1 MIKTSQTS
9 QNNLDRRGFLK
20 VTGAAASGLV
30 LGFYVPERFGPI
42 TVKAAG
48 PFAPNAF
55 LRILPDDTITVLVG
69 KSEMGQ
75 GVYTALPMMVAEEL
89 DCDWSRIKV
98 ESSPAGPEYYDPMMG
113 EQTTGGSTSVMSSWE
128 PLRKAGASAR
138 AVLVDAAAQT
148 WGVAPGSLRTEK
160 GRVYHDASGRSASYG
175 ELSAKAATLPVPAEV
190 ALKDPKDFKIIGT
203 NVKRV
208 EGRDKVTGKAE
219 FSIDVRLPGML
230 TAVVAHPPVC
240 GGTAKSFDA
249 SKALAVP
256 GVVKVKP
263 ISTGVAVIAKDFWTA
278 HTGRKALEIVWDDGP
293 NGNLDSAEARE
304 QYRKLAGEPG
314 LVAENEGDAEKG
326 MASAAKTVEAVYE
339 VPYLAHAPMEPLN
352 AVAHV
357 QADRCDIWAGTQ
369 YQTMDQK
376 VGAAITGLAP
386 EQIHV
391 HTTLLGGGFG
401 RRANVTSDF
410 VADAVEV
417 AKGENVPIKT
427 IWTREEDIQCGY
439 FRPMFVHKLK
449 AGVDAKGMPTAWHQR
464 LVGQSLAQGTF
475 LEPFMM
481 KDGID
486 ASSVEG
492 AAGMPY
498 SIPNRRIES
507 HNAPRTLSVL
517 WWRSVGHTHTGF
529 VNESF
534 LDEVAHAGGK
544 DPYELRRQLLQ
555 NEPRHLAVL
564 ELAAEK
570 GDWGKPLQ
578 KGRARGIAV
587 RKSFESYVAEVAEVS
602 LDDDG
607 EVRVHRVV
615 CAVDCGI
622 TVNPWNVVAQMESAI
637 VYGLTAALY
646 SELTVKKGRVQQSN
660 FHDYPVLR
668 MDRMPKIEVHLVKS
682 TEKPT
687 GVGEPGVPPLA
698 AAVANALFAL
708 TGKRVRKLPI
718 KMSEAV

>member
-1 MIKTSQTS
+1 
-9 QNNLDRRGFLK
+9 
-20 VTGAAASGLV
+20 
-30 LGFYVPERFGPI
+30 
-42 TVKAAG
+42 
-48 PFAPNAF
+48 
-55 LRILPDDTITVLVG
+55 
-69 KSEMGQ
+69 MGQ
-75 GVYTALPMMVAEEL
+75 GVYTSLPMILAEEL
-89 DCDWSRIKV
+89 DCDWGRVQVQSA
-98 ESSPAGPEYYDPMMG
+98 PAGPEYYDPMMG

-138 AVLVDAAAQT
+138 AVLLEAAAQT
-148 WGVAPGSLRTEK
+148 WGVAASSLRTEK
-160 GRVYHDASGRSASYG
+160 GRVYHDASGRGASYG
-175 ELSAKAATLPVPAEV
+175 ELSARAATLPVPADV
-190 ALKDPKDFKIIGT
+190 VLKDPKDFKIIGT
-203 NVKRV
+203 NVKRL
-208 EGRDKVTGKAE
+208 EGRDKVTGKGE

-240 GGTAKSFDA
+240 GGKVKSFDA
-249 SKALAVP
+249 AKTIAVP
-256 GVVKVKP
+256 GVIKVKP

-278 HTGRKALEIVWDDGP
+278 LTGREALEVVWDDGP
-293 NGNLDSAEARE
+293 NGALDSMEMRE
-304 QYRKLAGEPG
+304 QYRKLANEPG
-314 LVAENEGDAEKG
+314 LVAENLGDAEK
-326 MASAAKTVEAVYE
+326 ALSSSAKTVEAVYE
-339 VPYLAHAPMEPLN
+339 VPYIAHAAMEPLN
-352 AVAHV
+352 AVAQV
-357 QADRCDIWAGTQ
+357 QADRCDVWAGTQ

-376 VGAAITGLAP
+376 VAAAITGLTP

-401 RRANVTSDF
+401 RRANLTSDF

-417 AKGENVPIKT
+417 AKGESVPIKT

-449 AGVDAKGMPTAWHQR
+449 AGVDAQGMPVAWHQR

-486 ASSVEG
+486 MASVEG
-492 AAGMPY
+492 AAHMPY
-498 SIPNRRIES
+498 AIPNRRVES

-534 LDEVAHAGGK
+534 LDEVAKAGGK

-555 NEPRHLAVL
+555 SEPRHLAVL
-564 ELAAEK
+564 DLAAEK
-570 GDWGKPLQ
+570 AEWGKPLPQ
-578 KGRARGIAV
+578 GRARGIAV

-602 LDDDG
+602 LDDSG

-622 TVNPWNVVAQMESAI
+622 VVNPWNVVAQMESAI

-660 FHDYPVLR
+660 FDDYPVLR

>member
-1 MIKTSQTS
+1 M
-9 QNNLDRRGFLK
+9 
-20 VTGAAASGLV
+20 
-30 LGFYVPERFGPI
+30 
-42 TVKAAG
+42 
-48 PFAPNAF
+48 
-55 LRILPDDTITVLVG
+55 
-69 KSEMGQ
+69 
-75 GVYTALPMMVAEEL
+75 
-89 DCDWSRIKV
+89 
-98 ESSPAGPEYYDPMMG
+98 PAD
-113 EQTTGGSTSVMSSWE
+113 
-128 PLRKAGASAR
+128 
-138 AVLVDAAAQT
+138 
-148 WGVAPGSLRTEK
+148 
-160 GRVYHDASGRSASYG
+160 
-175 ELSAKAATLPVPAEV
+175 V

-249 SKALAVP
+249 SKAMAVP
-256 GVVKVKP
+256 GVIKVKP

-278 HTGRKALEIVWDDGP
+278 RTGREALEIVWDDGP
-293 NGNLDSAEARE
+293 NGNLDSAEIRE
-304 QYRKLAGEPG
+304 QYRKLANEPG

-376 VGAAITGLAP
+376 VGAAITGLKP
-386 EQIHV
+386 EQIYV

-401 RRANVTSDF
+401 RRANITSDF

-481 KDGID
+481 KEGID

-492 AAGMPY
+492 AAHMPY
-498 SIPNRRIES
+498 SIPNRRVES
-507 HNAPRTLSVL
+507 HNAPRTLTVL

-564 ELAAEK
+564 ELAAAK
-570 GDWGKPLQ
+570 ADWGKPLPE
-578 KGRARGIAV
+578 GRARGIAV

-602 LDDDG
+602 LDDGG

-668 MDRMPKIEVHLVKS
+668 IDRMPKIEVHLVKS
-682 TEKPT
+682 TENPT

>member
-1 MIKTSQTS
+1 MSQK
-9 QNNLDRRGFLK
+9 NLDRRGFLK
-20 VTGAAASGLV
+20 ATGAAASGLV
-30 LGFYVPERFGPI
+30 LGFYVPQRFGPI

-55 LRILPDDTITVLVG
+55 VRILPDDTITILVG

-75 GVYTALPMMVAEEL
+75 GVYTSLPMMLAEEL
-89 DCDWSRIKV
+89 DCDWSRVKV
-98 ESSPAGPEYYDPMMG
+98 ESAPAGPDYYDPMMG
-113 EQTTGGSTSVMSSWE
+113 EQTTGGSTSVMGSWE

-138 AVLVDAAAQT
+138 AVLVEAAAQT
-148 WGVAPGSLRTEK
+148 WGVAASSLRTES
-160 GRVYHDASGRSASYG
+160 GRVYHDASGRQASYG

-203 NVKRV
+203 NVKRL

-240 GGTAKSFDA
+240 GGTVRSFDA
-249 SKALAVP
+249 SKAVAVR

-263 ISTGVAVIAKDFWTA
+263 ISTGVAVIARDFWTA
-278 HTGRKALEIVWDDGP
+278 LTAREALEIVWDDGP
-293 NGNLDSAEARE
+293 NAALDTAEMRE
-304 QYRKLAGEPG
+304 QYRKLADQPG
-314 LVAENEGDAEKG
+314 LVAENHGDAEKG
-326 MASAAKTVEAVYE
+326 LARAAKTVEAVYE

-352 AVAHV
+352 AVAQV

-369 YQTMDQK
+369 YQTMDQR
-376 VGAAITGLAP
+376 VGAAITGLKP

-401 RRANVTSDF
+401 RRANITSDF

-417 AKGENVPIKT
+417 AKGENAPIKT
-427 IWTREEDIQCGY
+427 LWTREEDITCGY
-439 FRPMFVHKLK
+439 YRPMFVHKLK
-449 AGVDAKGMPTAWHQR
+449 AGVDEKGMPVAWHQR

-481 KDGID
+481 KEGID

-498 SIPNRRIES
+498 AIENRRIES

-534 LDEVAHAGGK
+534 FDEVAHAGGK
-544 DPYELRRQLLQ
+544 DPFELRRQLLR

-570 GDWGKPLQ
+570 ADWGKPLSA
-578 KGRARGIAV
+578 GRARGIAL

-602 LDDDG
+602 LDDQG
-607 EVRVHRVV
+607 EVRVDRVV
-615 CAVDCGI
+615 AAVDCGI

-646 SELTVKKGRVQQSN
+646 SELTLKNGRVQQSN
-660 FHDYPVLR
+660 FDDYPVLR

-698 AAVANALFAL
+698 AAVANAIFAL
-708 TGKRVRKLPI
+708 TGKRIRKLPI

>member
-1 MIKTSQTS
+1 MSQTS
-9 QNNLDRRGFLK
+9 RNNLDRRGFLK

-42 TVKAAG
+42 TVRAAG

-89 DCDWSRIKV
+89 DCDWGRVKV

-175 ELSAKAATLPVPAEV
+175 ELSAKAATLPVPADV
-190 ALKDPKDFKIIGT
+190 VLKDPKDFKIIGT

-249 SKALAVP
+249 SKAMAVA

-278 HTGRKALEIVWDDGP
+278 RTGREALEIVWDDGP
-293 NGNLDSAEARE
+293 NGALDSAEMRE
-304 QYRKLAGEPG
+304 QYRKLASEPG

-369 YQTMDQK
+369 YQTMDQR

-386 EQIHV
+386 EQIYV

-401 RRANVTSDF
+401 RRANITSDF

-449 AGVDAKGMPTAWHQR
+449 AGVDAAGMPTAWHQR
-464 LVGQSLAQGTF
+464 MVGQSLAQGTF

-486 ASSVEG
+486 MSSVEG
-492 AAGMPY
+492 AAHMPY
-498 SIPNRRIES
+498 AIPNRRVES

-570 GDWGKPLQ
+570 GEWGKPLAQ
-578 KGRARGIAV
+578 GRARGIAV

-602 LDDDG
+602 LEGDG

-682 TEKPT
+682 SEKPT

>member
-1 MIKTSQTS
+1 MS

-20 VTGAAASGLV
+20 VTGAAASGLA

-42 TVKAAG
+42 TVRAAG

-55 LRILPDDTITVLVG
+55 VRILPDDTISILVG

-75 GVYTALPMMVAEEL
+75 GVYTALPMMLAEEL
-89 DCDWSRIKV
+89 DCDWSRVKV
-98 ESSPAGPEYYDPMMG
+98 ESAPAGPEYYDPMMG

-175 ELSAKAATLPVPAEV
+175 ELSDKAATLPVPTEV

-249 SKALAVP
+249 SKAMAVS

-278 HTGRKALEIVWDDGP
+278 RTGREALEIVWDDGP
-293 NGNLDSAEARE
+293 NGALDSAEMRE
-304 QYRKLAGEPG
+304 QYRKLASEPG

-376 VGAAITGLAP
+376 VGAAITGLTP

-439 FRPMFVHKLK
+439 FRPMFVHQLK

-481 KDGID
+481 KEGID

-498 SIPNRRIES
+498 SIPNRRVES

-555 NEPRHLAVL
+555 SEPRHLAVL
-564 ELAAEK
+564 ELAAK
-570 GDWGKPLQ
+570 KADWGKPLPQ
-578 KGRARGIAV
+578 GRAQGIAV

-602 LDDDG
+602 LDDGG

>member
-1 MIKTSQTS
+1 MIKTS

-55 LRILPDDTITVLVG
+55 LRVLPDDTIAILVG

-89 DCDWSRIKV
+89 DCDWSRVKV

-113 EQTTGGSTSVMSSWE
+113 EQTTGGSTSVMTSWE

-148 WGVAPGSLRTEK
+148 WGVAPSSLRTEK

-249 SKALAVP
+249 SKAMAVP
-256 GVVKVKP
+256 GVVKVKQ

-278 HTGRKALEIVWDDGP
+278 RTAREALEIVWDDGP
-293 NGNLDSAEARE
+293 NGNLDSAETRE

-314 LVAENEGDAEKG
+314 IVAENEGDAEKG
-326 MASAAKTVEAVYE
+326 MESAAKTVEAVYE

-417 AKGENVPIKT
+417 AKGEGVPIKT

-481 KDGID
+481 KEGID

-498 SIPNRRIES
+498 SIENRRIES

-544 DPYELRRQLLQ
+544 DPFELRRQLLQ

-602 LDDDG
+602 LDNDG

>member
-1 MIKTSQTS
+1 M
-9 QNNLDRRGFLK
+9 NRDNLDRRRFLQ
-20 VTGAAASGLV
+20 VSGAAASGLV

-42 TVKAAG
+42 TVRAAG

-75 GVYTALPMMVAEEL
+75 GVYTSLPMIVAEEL
-89 DCDWSRIKV
+89 DCDWGRVKV
-98 ESSPAGPEYYDPMMG
+98 EAAPAAPDYYDAGMG
-113 EQTTGGSTSVMSSWE
+113 EQTTGGSTSVTNSWD

-138 AVLVDAAAQT
+138 AVLVEAAAQT
-148 WGVAPGSLRTEK
+148 WGVAASSLRTDK

-175 ELSAKAATLPVPAEV
+175 ELSPKAATLPVPADV
-190 ALKDPKDFKIIGT
+190 PLKDVKDYKIVGT

-230 TAVVAHPPVC
+230 VAVVAHSPVN
-240 GGTAKSFDA
+240 GGKVKSFDA
-249 SKALAVP
+249 SKAAAVP
-256 GVVKVKP
+256 GVVKVKQ
-263 ISTGVAVIAKDFWTA
+263 ISTGIAVIAKDFWTA
-278 HTGRKALEIVWDDGP
+278 RNGRDALEVVWDDGP
-293 NGNLDSAEARE
+293 NGTLDSADMRGH
-304 QYRKLAGEPG
+304 YRKLADDPG
-314 LVAENEGDAEKG
+314 LVAESEGDADKA
-326 MASAAKTVEAVYE
+326 MAGAARSVEAVYE
-339 VPYLAHAPMEPLN
+339 VPYLAHAAMEPLN

-369 YQTMDQK
+369 YQTMDQR
-376 VGAAITGLAP
+376 VGAAITGLKM

-401 RRANVTSDF
+401 RRANITSDF

-417 AKGENVPIKT
+417 AKGENVPVKT
-427 IWTREEDIQCGY
+427 IWTREEDIQGGY

-449 AGVDAKGMPTAWHQR
+449 AAVDEKGMPVAWHQR

-481 KDGID
+481 KEGID
-486 ASSVEG
+486 MSSVEG
-492 AAGMPY
+492 AAHMPY
-498 SIPNRRIES
+498 AIPNRRIES
-507 HNAPRTLSVL
+507 HNAPRSLSVL

-534 LDEVAHAGGK
+534 FDEVAHAGGK
-544 DPYELRRQLLQ
+544 DPYQLRRQLLQ
-555 NEPRHLAVL
+555 NDPRHLAVL
-564 ELAAEK
+564 DLAAEK
-570 GDWGKPLQ
+570 GDWGKPLPA
-578 KGRARGIAV
+578 GRARGIAI
-587 RKSFESYVAEVAEVS
+587 RKSFDSYVAEVAEVS
-602 LDDDG
+602 LEG
-607 EVRVHRVV
+607 EEVRVHRVV

-622 TVNPWNVVAQMESAI
+622 VVNPWNAVAQTESAV

-646 SELTVKKGRVQQSN
+646 SEITLKNGRVQQSN
-660 FHDYPVLR
+660 FDDYPVLR
-668 MDRMPKIEVHLVKS
+668 MDRMPKIEVHFVKS

-687 GVGEPGVPPLA
+687 GIGEPGVPPLA

>member
-1 MIKTSQTS
+1 MKRD
-9 QNNLDRRGFLK
+9 NLDRRRFLQ
-20 VTGAAASGLV
+20 VGGAAASGLV
-30 LGFYVPERFGPI
+30 LGFYVPERFGPV
-42 TVKAAG
+42 TVRAAS

-75 GVYTALPMMVAEEL
+75 GVYTSLPMIVAEEL
-89 DCDWSRIKV
+89 DCDWGRVKV
-98 ESSPAGPEYYDPMMG
+98 EASPAGPDYYDAGMG
-113 EQTTGGSTSVMSSWE
+113 EQTTGGSTSVTNSWD

-138 AVLVDAAAQT
+138 AVLVEAAAQT
-148 WGVAPGSLRTEK
+148 WGVAASSLRTDK
-160 GRVYHDASGRSASYG
+160 GRVYHDVSGRSASYG
-175 ELSAKAATLPVPAEV
+175 ELSAKAATLPVPADV
-190 ALKDPKDFKIIGT
+190 PLKDVKDYKIVGT

-230 TAVVAHPPVC
+230 VAVVAHSPVN
-240 GGTAKSFDA
+240 GGKVKSFDP
-249 SKALAVP
+249 SKAAAVP
-256 GVVKVKP
+256 GVVKVKQ

-278 HTGRKALEIVWDDGP
+278 RNGRDALEVVWDEGA
-293 NGNLDSAEARE
+293 NGTLDSADMRGH
-304 QYRKLAGEPG
+304 YRKLADDPG
-314 LVAENEGDAEKG
+314 LVAENEGDAEKA
-326 MASAAKTVEAVYE
+326 MAGAAKSVEAVYE
-339 VPYLAHAPMEPLN
+339 VPYLAHAAMEPLN

-369 YQTMDQK
+369 YQTMDQR
-376 VGAAITGLAP
+376 VGAAITGLKP
-386 EQIHV
+386 EQIYV

-401 RRANVTSDF
+401 RRANITSDF

-417 AKGENVPIKT
+417 AKGENVPVKT
-427 IWTREEDIQCGY
+427 IWTREEDIQGGY

-449 AGVDAKGMPTAWHQR
+449 AAVDDKGMPVAWHQR

-481 KDGID
+481 KEGID
-486 ASSVEG
+486 MSSVEG
-492 AAGMPY
+492 AAHMPY

-507 HNAPRTLSVL
+507 HNAPRSLSVL

-534 LDEVAHAGGK
+534 FDEVAHAGGK

-555 NEPRHLAVL
+555 NDPRHLAVL
-564 ELAAEK
+564 DLAAEK
-570 GDWGKPLQ
+570 GEWGKPLPP
-578 KGRARGIAV
+578 GRARGIAI
-587 RKSFESYVAEVAEVS
+587 RKSFDSYVAEVAEVS
-602 LDDDG
+602 PEG
-607 EVRVHRVV
+607 EEVRVHRVV

-622 TVNPWNVVAQMESAI
+622 VVNPWNAVAQTESAV

-646 SELTVKKGRVQQSN
+646 SEITVKNGRVQQSN
-660 FHDYPVLR
+660 FDDYPVLR

-718 KMSEAV
+718 RMSEAV

>member
-1 MIKTSQTS
+1 
-9 QNNLDRRGFLK
+9 
-20 VTGAAASGLV
+20 
-30 LGFYVPERFGPI
+30 
-42 TVKAAG
+42 
-48 PFAPNAF
+48 
-55 LRILPDDTITVLVG
+55 
-69 KSEMGQ
+69 
-75 GVYTALPMMVAEEL
+75 
-89 DCDWSRIKV
+89 
-98 ESSPAGPEYYDPMMG
+98 MG
-113 EQTTGGSTSVMSSWE
+113 EQTTGGSTSVTNSWD
-128 PLRKAGASAR
+128 PLRQAGASAR
-138 AVLVDAAAQT
+138 AVLVEAAAQT
-148 WGVAPGSLRTEK
+148 WGVAASTLRTEK
-160 GRVYHDASGRSASYG
+160 GRVHHDASKRSASYG

-190 ALKDPKDFKIIGT
+190 PLKDAKDFKIIGT
-203 NVKRV
+203 NVKRL

-240 GGTAKSFDA
+240 GGTVKSVDS
-249 SKALAVP
+249 SKAEAVP
-256 GVVKVKP
+256 GVIKVKR
-263 ISTGVAVIAKDFWTA
+263 ISTGVAVIAKDFWSA
-278 HTGRKALEIVWDDGP
+278 RTGREALQIVWDDGP
-293 NGNLDSAEARE
+293 NGALDSDTMRE
-304 QYRKLAGEPG
+304 QYRKMAGEPG
-314 LVAENEGDAEKG
+314 LVAENEGDAEK
-326 MASAAKTVEAVYE
+326 ALTTAAKTVEAVYE

-357 QADRCDIWAGTQ
+357 KADRCDIWAGTQ
-369 YQTMDQK
+369 YQTMDQR
-376 VGAAITGLAP
+376 VGAAITGLKP
-386 EQIHV
+386 EQVFV

-449 AGVDAKGMPTAWHQR
+449 AGVDANGMPVAWHQR
-464 LVGQSLAQGTF
+464 AVGQSLLQGT
-475 LEPFMM
+475 PFESGM

-486 ASSVEG
+486 MSSVEG
-492 AAGMPY
+492 AAHMPY
-498 SIPNRRIES
+498 AIANRRVES
-507 HNAPRTLSVL
+507 HNAPRAMTVL

-544 DPYELRRQLLQ
+544 DPYQLRRELLKGDA
-555 NEPRHLAVL
+555 RHLAVL
-564 ELAAEK
+564 DLAAEK
-570 GDWGKPLQ
+570 GDWGKPLP
-578 KGRARGIAV
+578 KGRGRGIAI
-587 RKSFESYVAEVAEVS
+587 RKSFDSYVAEVVEVS
-602 LDDDG
+602 LDDKG
-607 EVRVHRVV
+607 EVKVDRVV

-622 TVNPWNVVAQMESAI
+622 NVNPWGVVAQMESAI
-637 VYGLTAALY
+637 VYGLTAVLY

-668 MDRMPKIEVHLVKS
+668 MEKMPKVEVHVVKS

-698 AAVANALFAL
+698 AAISNAVFAL